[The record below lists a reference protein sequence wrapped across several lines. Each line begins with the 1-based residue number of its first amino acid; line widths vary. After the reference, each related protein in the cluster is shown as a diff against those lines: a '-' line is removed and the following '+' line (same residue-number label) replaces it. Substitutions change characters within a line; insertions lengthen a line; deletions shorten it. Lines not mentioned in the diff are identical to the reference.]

1 MTGQIFNRAV
11 QLHQAG
17 RLVEAEGLYRQALGV
32 TRDDPN
38 LNYLHGAVLFQ
49 LQRLP
54 EALKAAEAALA
65 LAPAAAEI
73 LVLHGVLLRSFG
85 RLNEALVSVDRA
97 LAQAPGLA
105 DALSN
110 RALILWDLN
119 RMEAALEAL
128 DRLIAVD
135 PEAADPWVR
144 RAMALFRLGRTAEAG
159 QSAETAL
166 DRRPEHP
173 AAWSVRGQ
181 ALLRLGRFADALAS
195 LDRSLAAAPDQ
206 EDVRQAR
213 GEALLGLDRP
223 AEALEVFQGVL
234 DRRPDSADA
243 LAARAVALACLR
255 RFEAATADFE
265 AALRLAPARPDIWFK
280 SAATL
285 IVQQRFDEALDA
297 LDRTLALD
305 PAYPGARFKRGEV
318 LCEAGRIAEGMD
330 QIADW
335 ARQVYAEGAA
345 PMEEPVRSP
354 EAKQRHDGEQRAW
367 LAARGVATIRGLH
380 IDGGDRV
387 SGPAVNLAN
396 REPVAG
402 QWAASDPKVVV
413 IDQLLTPPALEGLR
427 RFCRGSTV
435 WRRSY
440 RQGYL
445 GAFPEHGFACPLLAQ
460 IAEELRE
467 VFPTVLG
474 GHGLLVAWAFKYDS
488 RLGGILTHADPA
500 AANVNFWITPEESN
514 LDPHSGGMVVW
525 DAVPPP
531 EWEFRR
537 ANGDSAAIKAFLEGA
552 GARATT
558 VPYRENRAVVF
569 DSNLFHKTDRIDFRE
584 GYEHRRINVTMLYGR
599 RNFYNV

>member
-181 ALLRLGRFADALAS
+181 ALLRLGRFADADRTFGILQQNYGGTDAAKLAGKIAGIGFGEDANQIDHDLS
-195 LDRSLAAAPDQ
+195 AIHRTRHGIGDIGAMARQFGQKCPGAKGKDATVPRIAALGEKGLGAGKVGLFDKAFNLP
-206 EDVRQAR
+206 ATGAGNR
-213 GEALLGLDRP
+213 GALL
-223 AEALEVFQGVL
+223 
-234 DRRPDSADA
+234 
-243 LAARAVALACLR
+243 
-255 RFEAATADFE
+255 
-265 AALRLAPARPDIWFK
+265 
-280 SAATL
+280 
-285 IVQQRFDEALDA
+285 
-297 LDRTLALD
+297 
-305 PAYPGARFKRGEV
+305 
-318 LCEAGRIAEGMD
+318 
-330 QIADW
+330 
-335 ARQVYAEGAA
+335 
-345 PMEEPVRSP
+345 
-354 EAKQRHDGEQRAW
+354 
-367 LAARGVATIRGLH
+367 
-380 IDGGDRV
+380 
-387 SGPAVNLAN
+387 
-396 REPVAG
+396 
-402 QWAASDPKVVV
+402 
-413 IDQLLTPPALEGLR
+413 
-427 RFCRGSTV
+427 
-435 WRRSY
+435 
-440 RQGYL
+440 
-445 GAFPEHGFACPLLAQ
+445 Q
-460 IAEELRE
+460 IAEAGFGRGRGDAERDQPIVRGKIGGGVRGGAKCGHIADVVVAGADQHHGIGGQAHGGQRDCRGGVAGRGFDDDRRLGACGHLRLDQGNMRG
-467 VFPTVLG
+467 TGHHDRIGKARSRIAARNSG
-474 GHGLLVAWAFKYDS
+474 GKQRGIADQRQERFGPSLARTRPQPGAAAAAQNYGNDHGHAKTCLLPAHAAGSIRCAPGLIVSGLTCHGGKHLRRRLVAEAFA
-488 RLGGILTHADPA
+488 G
-500 AANVNFWITPEESN
+500 
-514 LDPHSGGMVVW
+514 VV
-525 DAVPPP
+525 AM
-531 EWEFRR
+531 RKR
-537 ANGDSAAIKAFLEGA
+537 
-552 GARATT
+552 
-558 VPYRENRAVVF
+558 
-569 DSNLFHKTDRIDFRE
+569 
-584 GYEHRRINVTMLYGR
+584 M
-599 RNFYNV
+599 